1 MAITDLRILP
11 PLAIARLGSSPEPLD
26 NYDVVVDPD
35 KPLGARQIVPAETLV
50 VDGETGALTAKT
62 PSAIRFKD
70 DEGRVRPV
78 APFVEVWA
86 VVDGQFLEP
95 LSTALLAAN
104 GASPSDVVWHVEVG
118 NIKAFRRTRD
128 DGDRILAATGPF
140 SDHAAHELH
149 GVCDHFLPGKA
160 VPFGSVRYIRPTEA
174 FPQVRL
180 RFTPATG
187 KVYGAAAGDPNIA
200 DVVYDASKGR
210 WRGYSETDQTVAP
223 ALTAPSQTY
232 AGDNDAKGNYVS
244 RGYLDDECDGIIDV
258 RLTIP
263 AATGG
268 PRQLSA
274 FARIGAGPPSFAPDG
289 FPVRSVA
296 DELEQALSG
305 PLAVDEAA
313 PLADAEETVRRAF
326 ETVRLMN
333 TAVMNGNTIDGLTGV
348 ARTMVLMDSYDFAR
362 LFQPIAAPALVDNLA
377 LRALHQTVFT
387 ALRSGCAPWFADALR
402 EYTEIA
408 DLSDLARRK
417 MPALM
422 RGADGRLLAL
432 TRRQVDRIRR
442 AATRHDAEKP

>member
-1 MAITDLRILP
+1 MAITELRILP

-26 NYDVVVDPD
+26 NYDLAIDPD
-35 KPLGARQIVPAETLV
+35 KPLGARQIVPAETLI
-50 VDGETGALTAKT
+50 VDRETGALTAKT
-62 PSAIRFKD
+62 PDAIRFKD

-78 APFVEVWA
+78 APFLEVWA
-86 VVDGQFLEP
+86 VVDGQSLEP
-95 LSTALLAAN
+95 LSTKLLAAN
-104 GASPSDVVWHVEVG
+104 GASPSDIVWHVEVG

-128 DGDRILAATGPF
+128 GGDKVIAATGPF
-140 SDHAAHELH
+140 SDHAAHELR
-149 GVCDHFLPGKA
+149 GACDHFLPGKT
-160 VPFGSVRYIRPTEA
+160 VPFGLVRYIKPTTA
-174 FPQVRL
+174 FPHIRL
-180 RFTPATG
+180 RFTPAAG
-187 KVYGAAAGDPNIA
+187 KVYGAASGDPNIA

-210 WRGYSETDQTVAP
+210 WRGYFETDQTVAP

-232 AGDNDAKGNYVS
+232 AGDTDAKGNYVS
-244 RGYLDDECDGIIDV
+244 RGYLDDECDGIVDV

-263 AATGG
+263 DASG
-268 PRQLSA
+268 PRELSA

-289 FPVRSVA
+289 LPVRSVA

-362 LFQPIAAPALVDNLA
+362 LFQPIAAPALVDTLA

-387 ALRSGCAPWFADALR
+387 ALRSGTAPWFADALR

-408 DLSDLARRK
+408 DLSDFARRK

-442 AATRHDAEKP
+442 AAVPQDEEKP